1 MEVLQ
6 DTYKDTKI
14 GRIPKDWEVL
24 QIKDIVTFEKSISYG
39 VLKPGEYIPNG
50 IPMIQIKDVKANK
63 VSVNDLHLISEKLDE
78 QYRRTK
84 LKGGEIVIS
93 LVGTIGK
100 IAIIPKLLEN
110 GNIHRNLGL
119 LRINSSKYVVDYIY
133 NCLLSNGVQ
142 NRITSISVGST
153 QALFNLGDLKKI
165 RLPLPPLPEQQKIA
179 AILSTLDEQIS
190 TTDKIIE
197 KSKELKKGLMQKLF
211 SEGIG
216 HTEFKDTKIGRIP
229 KYWDLLSVD
238 KCILKKKFSVG
249 KIPKKDYFKEGSFP
263 IIDQSKTFIIGYS
276 NHSELLY
283 NGNLPAIIY
292 GDHTNHVKYVNQPFI
307 CGADGVKIIQPL
319 DELDNKF
326 IYYSIL
332 YRKPQSEG
340 YRRHFSILKEK
351 ILCIPTF
358 AEQQEIASILSEADA
373 KIEKEQ
379 TQKAQ
384 LEALKKGLM
393 QQLLTGKKR
402 VKV

>member
-1 MEVLQ
+1 M
-6 DTYKDTKI
+6 
-14 GRIPKDWEVL
+14 
-24 QIKDIVTFEKSISYG
+24 
-39 VLKPGEYIPNG
+39 
-50 IPMIQIKDVKANK
+50 
-63 VSVNDLHLISEKLDE
+63 
-78 QYRRTK
+78 
-84 LKGGEIVIS
+84 
-93 LVGTIGK
+93 
-100 IAIIPKLLEN
+100 
-110 GNIHRNLGL
+110 
-119 LRINSSKYVVDYIY
+119 
-133 NCLLSNGVQ
+133 
-142 NRITSISVGST
+142 
-153 QALFNLGDLKKI
+153 
-165 RLPLPPLPEQQKIA
+165 
-179 AILSTLDEQIS
+179 
-190 TTDKIIE
+190 
-197 KSKELKKGLMQKLF
+197 
-211 SEGIG
+211 
-216 HTEFKDTKIGRIP
+216 
-229 KYWDLLSVD
+229 
-238 KCILKKKFSVG
+238 KKKFSVG
-249 KIPKKDYFKEGSFP
+249 KIPKKEYFKEGSFP

-379 TQKAQ
+379 TQKTH

>member
-165 RLPLPPLPEQQKIA
+165 RLPLPPLPEQQKIV
-179 AILSTLDEQIS
+179 AILL
-190 TTDKIIE
+190 
-197 KSKELKKGLMQKLF
+197 
-211 SEGIG
+211 
-216 HTEFKDTKIGRIP
+216 
-229 KYWDLLSVD
+229 
-238 KCILKKKFSVG
+238 
-249 KIPKKDYFKEGSFP
+249 
-263 IIDQSKTFIIGYS
+263 
-276 NHSELLY
+276 
-283 NGNLPAIIY
+283 
-292 GDHTNHVKYVNQPFI
+292 
-307 CGADGVKIIQPL
+307 
-319 DELDNKF
+319 
-326 IYYSIL
+326 
-332 YRKPQSEG
+332 
-340 YRRHFSILKEK
+340 
-351 ILCIPTF
+351 
-358 AEQQEIASILSEADA
+358 EADA

-379 TQKAQ
+379 TQKSQ
-384 LEALKKGLM
+384 LEKLKKGLM
-393 QQLLTGKKR
+393 QQLLTGKKH